1 MGAEKP
7 FCITNMKWGDD
18 EEDKPY
24 LVPCHRE
31 NEKIQDT
38 FDSQETI
45 NLMKKVKPQQQVF
58 DVERGSSFDSF
69 LLDLNSKDTSL
80 VQFAYQ
86 IGFSSYSSSSL
97 SDKNNYEDFESI
109 VVRFM
114 TEDSGEVV
122 YESIISSVWAN
133 NEQQSGIVS
142 YKLSSFGKSGKIEA
156 HLMGQS
162 RGGLE

>member
-45 NLMKKVKPQQQVF
+45 NLMKKVKPQRQVF

-97 SDKNNYEDFESI
+97 SDKNNYDDFESI
-109 VVRFM
+109 VVRVM
-114 TEDSGEVV
+114 TEDSGDDGPSKLVSEKVV
-122 YESIISSVWAN
+122 SSVWEN
-133 NEQQSGIVS
+133 NERQSGIVS
-142 YKLSSFGKSGKIEA
+142 YKLSSFKA
-156 HLMGQS
+156 
-162 RGGLE
+162 